1 MSMSNCIENI
11 NEYSTNDD
19 IDSFISSLYYSWIEK
34 SNDLYENPELIN
46 ILRKLLTIQTG
57 KYIGYP
63 NMTYIKLLYHLVS
76 FDIIAIRNDENLQVF
91 RKFLISFFIYLEEN
105 AITGKIKVRNNK
117 IIDRLNDLGYELDL
131 RILDTET
138 ISNTHI
144 IMLLQ

>member
-1 MSMSNCIENI
+1 MSNCIENI